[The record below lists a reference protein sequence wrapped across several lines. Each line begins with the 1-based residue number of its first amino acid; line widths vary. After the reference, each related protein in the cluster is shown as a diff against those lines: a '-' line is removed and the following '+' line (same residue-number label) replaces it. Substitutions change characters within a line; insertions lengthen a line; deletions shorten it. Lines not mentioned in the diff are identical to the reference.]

1 MVWVQRMGGT
11 LPDAVS
17 GSKWQNLLPGSLGS
31 CSWWSVPVL
40 PARLSNRCSTQVC
53 VWTHTVTR
61 WWCCVAVQAQQCH
74 MCQQHSGLSWCKQSV
89 CVAVHTLHQPDRYRL
104 GSCSG
109 CSMCDVVGCCMTQ
122 PLLQDCS
129 LWANKGAHT
138 GAALCARTRQYHWL
152 CWLNPIIFCSCSR
165 IQLKPCSRILS
176 KHHVKWSL
184 WADDRLHAW
193 PHIQKARV

>member
-1 MVWVQRMGGT
+1 MAKPAVRESWKLLLVVRPCFIGPFVQQMF
-11 LPDAVS
+11 
-17 GSKWQNLLPGSLGS
+17 
-31 CSWWSVPVL
+31 
-40 PARLSNRCSTQVC
+40 TQVC

-74 MCQQHSGLSWCKQSV
+74 MCQQHSGLGWCKQSV
-89 CVAVHTLHQPDRYRL
+89 CVAVHTRHQPGRYWL

-122 PLLQDCS
+122 PLLQDAVGQQRGTHWRS
-129 LWANKGAHT
+129 LVCAHQ
-138 GAALCARTRQYHWL
+138 AVSLVMLVEPNH
-152 CWLNPIIFCSCSR
+152 
-165 IQLKPCSRILS
+165 ILFVFKDTIKAMLEDSS

-184 WADDRLHAW
+184 WANYRLHAW